1 MRKRIKFNIGCLGEY
16 MIGKTYVLNSK
27 LGIGFTFD
35 SLGIIVIE
43 RSLDEAIFDDELYI
57 FKFLKSM
64 I

>member
-1 MRKRIKFNIGCLGEY
+1 